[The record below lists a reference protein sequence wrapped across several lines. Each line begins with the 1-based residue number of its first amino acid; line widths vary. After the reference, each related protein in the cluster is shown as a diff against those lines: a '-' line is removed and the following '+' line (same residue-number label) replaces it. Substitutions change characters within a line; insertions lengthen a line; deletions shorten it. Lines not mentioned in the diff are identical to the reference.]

1 MVDSRPVRC
10 RMCFGA
16 SIGGDI
22 MFRKEIRRGFSWV
35 SNQALETYP
44 LCAECFPWASGVIS
58 MVVRGEGADSGLLG
72 VPFPQADLQ
81 DSAEIC
87 SYCRRELKTEAVGT
101 DVVPTRRDFV
111 RHSLSRHV
119 GGIQQHRLCNE
130 CYHWTRSILEDSS
143 AMKGASNRA
152 AEGPSGNWLATAD
165 FHAFGVGLLKRDE
178 FVLQQTVEGSGRHF
192 ERRMVSSC
200 VVPED
205 GETVLFV
212 GAGRGQRTAGLIGSQ
227 TPMQKTR
234 TVIVA
239 RSDAAPDAFAA
250 MLEQA
255 GDLLVS
261 PLSPQQ
267 VAGAFDRLRDP
278 RAIRGR
284 DAATGLPRYRVDET
298 RFGMPAHQISVSLH
312 KGVTIQEAAIYARRY
327 LRGYD
332 RVGVDAQG
340 DLRLQVYCPSENV
353 PLVLKRLAS
362 LAGDKG
368 KFELLEQAARAAAA

>member
-1 MVDSRPVRC
+1 MVDVTPVRC

-16 SIGGDI
+16 SVGGDI
-22 MFRKEIRRGFSWV
+22 MFRKEIRRGFAWV
-35 SNQALETYP
+35 SNQALETYA

-72 VPFPQADLQ
+72 VPFPQAELP
-81 DSAEIC
+81 DSPELC
-87 SYCRRELKTEAVGT
+87 SYCRRELKTDAVGT

-111 RHSLSRHV
+111 RRSLSRHV
-119 GGIQQHRLCNE
+119 GGIQQHRLCSE

-143 AMKGASNRA
+143 AMKGASSRA

-165 FHAFGVGLLKRDE
+165 FHAYGVGLLKRDE
-178 FVLQQTVEGSGRHF
+178 FVLQQTVEGSGRQY
-192 ERRMVSSC
+192 ERRVASTSG
-200 VVPED
+200 VPED

-212 GAGRGQRTAGLIGSQ
+212 GAGKGQRTAGLIASQ
-227 TPMQKTR
+227 TAAQKAR

-239 RSDAAPDAFAA
+239 RSDSAPDAFAA

-298 RFGMPAHQISVSLH
+298 RFGMPAHQISAALH
-312 KGVTIQEAAIYARRY
+312 KGVTLQEAAIYARRY

-332 RVGVDAQG
+332 RVGVDG
-340 DLRLQVYCPSENV
+340 EGNLRLQVYCPTENV
-353 PLVLKRLAS
+353 PLVLKRLTS

-368 KFELLEQAARAAAA
+368 KFNLMEPASRAMAA